1 MGHKVMNLRFAVLI
15 VGLSLLGNA
24 LAEDATT
31 LAPITDISIAS
42 DSDGFHARRWRVGAL
57 SSYANPWSYAGAV
70 VQSTHYAQ
78 GDFGK
83 DVAGVLGVYRDQRR
97 DTLAGV
103 DVEAGVARVSGHL
116 RAVGDATLRM
126 TTTLGTAFDL
136 NASAD
141 LVETRKALDRAIAFT
156 FLAAGVEQQFGER
169 FTFTG
174 LAGWQHFSDGNSR
187 PQLRARLIWL
197 AVPEAGITL
206 QLRYKQYWSR
216 QADVGG
222 AYFNPEDYQQWLG
235 VVAIRKRVA
244 GWIVSGAIGAGQEFS
259 SGAGSHASYLAEARA
274 EGPLAGD
281 ARLVLRAGYYR
292 SAGFTNDPDYAYRL
306 AGAALVVPFR

>member
-1 MGHKVMNLRFAVLI
+1 MMNVRIATLI
-15 VGLSLLGNA
+15 VGLTLLGNA

-31 LAPITDISIAS
+31 FAPVTDVSITS
-42 DSDGFHARRWRVGAL
+42 DSDGFHAQRWRVGAM

-70 VQSTHYAQ
+70 GQSTRYAQ

-83 DVAGVLGVYRDQRR
+83 NVARVLGVYRDQRR

-126 TTTLGTAFDL
+126 TTTLGTAVDL

-141 LVETRKALDRAIAFT
+141 LVETRKALDRAIGFT

-169 FTFTG
+169 FTLTG

-187 PQLRARLIWL
+187 PHLRARLIWL
-197 AVPEAGITL
+197 AVPEAGMTL

-222 AYFNPEDYQQWLG
+222 AYFNPKDYQQWLG

-244 GWIVSGAIGAGQEFS
+244 GWIVSGAIGAGQEFLT
-259 SGAGSHASYLAEARA
+259 GAGSRASYLAETRA
-274 EGPLAGD
+274 EGPITGD
-281 ARLVLRAGYYR
+281 ARFVLHAGYYR

-306 AGAALVVPFR
+306 AGAALVLPFR